1 MTRLSMFTRTQHA
14 VSAESVRN
22 QAAMSATSVV
32 KAIAV
37 QPIIVA
43 ATNTVH
49 PMDMVE
55 TGNSNVWQ
63 IQQVSKQKK
72 PSMFLCVPASPAKRP
87 SQSVSYYALCVR
99 LMDTW

>member
-1 MTRLSMFTRTQHA
+1 MLTRTRYA
-14 VSAESVRN
+14 VNEESVRK
-22 QAAMSATSVV
+22 QGAMSATSVV
-32 KAIAV
+32 KVTAV
-37 QPIIVA
+37 QAIIVA

-63 IQQVSKQKK
+63 IQQVSKQKN
-72 PSMFLCVPASPAKRP
+72 PGMFLCVRASRAEKP

-99 LMDTW
+99 LMDMW